1 KLSASYT
8 EKLIVQ
14 GSDPLENPSGI
25 ITMFGYLND
34 FPPQPVER
42 TKTEADQN
50 TYVVLDHNPGG
61 AKAGFD
67 YGRHFLFQAHE
78 IFSSD
83 VAYITRI
90 NLDIT
95 DKAHRITL
103 LTPLGSDGQTHMTS
117 LDGSCWNPFTQKLLF
132 TQEAG
137 SNGGVVEIGANFPSK
152 LKFLYGIMG
161 HGGFEGIHP
170 DDKGNIL
177 IIEDVGGTSV
187 SVDPSNPSAAVAAKD
202 PNSFVYRFVPNNPA
216 NLSAG
221 GKMQAL
227 QVSID
232 GKPVKF
238 VAVDAA
244 HPTGDVFSTNQLKL
258 HTPGTSYPCRWIT
271 IHNTDTDGTASFDAN
286 ALAKSKGATPFKRP
300 ENAAFQPGTGFQT
313 FFFDPTGDTN
323 ADAGNQ
329 PALASRGSWGSIFRV
344 NFPAG
349 SANGT
354 ISIFVLGGPQHASF
368 DNLTFLDSDTLLAAE
383 DRGDTLHK
391 QLNKLDSV
399 WLFETTAKNPAG
411 TRIIAVGRDSAA
423 LHDVNLTNA
432 GISHQNEGDNEPTG
446 VHVSAGETT
455 VDGLLGQPFNSDS
468 RFFWTQQHGQ
478 NHVFEIIPNQ

>member
-1 KLSASYT
+1 
-8 EKLIVQ
+8 
-14 GSDPLENPSGI
+14 
-25 ITMFGYLND
+25 
-34 FPPQPVER
+34 
-42 TKTEADQN
+42 
-50 TYVVLDHNPGG
+50 
-61 AKAGFD
+61 
-67 YGRHFLFQAHE
+67 
-78 IFSSD
+78 
-83 VAYITRI
+83 
-90 NLDIT
+90 
-95 DKAHRITL
+95 
-103 LTPLGSDGQTHMTS
+103 
-117 LDGSCWNPFTQKLLF
+117 
-132 TQEAG
+132 
-137 SNGGVVEIGANFPSK
+137 
-152 LKFLYGIMG
+152 
-161 HGGFEGIHP
+161 
-170 DDKGNIL
+170 
-177 IIEDVGGTSV
+177 
-187 SVDPSNPSAAVAAKD
+187 
-202 PNSFVYRFVPNNPA
+202 

-323 ADAGNQ
+323 ADAGSQ

-368 DNLTFLDSDTLLAAE
+368 DNLTFLDRDTLLAAE

-455 VDGLLGQPFNSDS
+455 VDGLLGQP
-468 RFFWTQQHGQ
+468 
-478 NHVFEIIPNQ
+478 